1 VGRTGCCN
9 GGNPATGYFEKDVRA
24 AAITAG
30 FQLGILAVGLAIAR
44 MGFAQD
50 EPKLDTPAQQEAPT
64 AFAGKEPAPV
74 LHWGVGRGKSFAIPA
89 YEIVGEEFLLN
100 RFDHYATDAATYPS
114 QFSNLGNNI
123 HKQWVVD
130 NDKFATN
137 QFLHPYQGT
146 IYQGLA
152 RSAGLS
158 FWESFAYT
166 MGGSLLWEYTGEST
180 TPSINDQVAT
190 GIGGLFFGEPLFR
203 MASLLLETSDSGKPG
218 FWRELGA
225 AAISPGTGLNRLAF
239 GERFGGVFPSYSPA
253 VYTRFDVG
261 ASLSSHYRS
270 NVNVNAD
277 LSAPPAYQTPK
288 RGEASASFT
297 MSYGLPGK
305 PDYEYERP
313 FDYFNLEFV
322 ASSSNAFESI
332 FSRGLLVGTT
342 YELGPRYR
350 GIWGLYGTY
359 AYAAPQIFR
368 VSNTGAALGTTAQ
381 WWISQTVALQG
392 TGLMG
397 AGYGGGGVIH
407 GSGIA
412 RAGPTGDGQRDYHY
426 GLTPQAVLALRLIF
440 GDRVSIDTSVRDYY
454 VSSIAASESTG
465 SENIGRADVSVTVRA
480 YNLHGITLR
489 YAESRRDGTYASL
502 PTSHQSIGT
511 VSISYTLLGQTRAG
525 AVDWRSPA
533 AGGPDGP

>member
-1 VGRTGCCN
+1 
-9 GGNPATGYFEKDVRA
+9 
-24 AAITAG
+24 
-30 FQLGILAVGLAIAR
+30 
-44 MGFAQD
+44 MGFAQE
-50 EPKLDTPAQQEAPT
+50 EPKLETPAQKEAPT

-74 LHWGVGRGKSFAIPA
+74 LHWGVDRGKSYAVPA
-89 YEIVGEEFLLN
+89 FEIVGEEFLLN
-100 RFDHYATDAATYPS
+100 RFDHYAIDAATYPS

-146 IYQGLA
+146 IYQGMA

-158 FWESFAYT
+158 FWESSLYT
-166 MGGSLLWEYTGEST
+166 LGGSLLWEYTGENT

-190 GIGGLFFGEPLFR
+190 GIGGLYFGETLFR
-203 MASLLLETSDSGKPG
+203 MASLLLETGDGGKPG

-225 AAISPGTGLNRLAF
+225 AVISPPTGLNRLAF
-239 GERFGGVFPSYSPA
+239 GERFGGVFPSYNPA

-261 ASLSSHYRS
+261 ASLSTHYQS

-288 RGEASASFT
+288 RGEASTSFT

-305 PDYEYERP
+305 PDYEYARP
-313 FDYFNLEFV
+313 FDYFDLQLI

-332 FSRGLLVGTT
+332 FSRGLLVGTD
-342 YELGPRYR
+342 YDLGPNYR
-350 GIWGLYGTY
+350 GIWGLYGIY
-359 AYAAPQIFR
+359 SYAAPQIFR
-368 VSNTGAALGTTAQ
+368 VSNTGAAFGTTAQ
-381 WWISQTVALQG
+381 WWLSRTVALQG
-392 TGLMG
+392 TGLLG

-407 GSGIA
+407 GSGVA
-412 RAGPTGDGQRDYHY
+412 RAGPLGEGQRDYHY
-426 GLTPQAVLALRLIF
+426 GMTPQALLALRLIF
-440 GDRVSIDTSVRDYY
+440 GDRVSIDTSMRDYY
-454 VSSIAASESTG
+454 ISRIAASESTG
-465 SENIGRADVSVTVRA
+465 SENIGRADISITVRA

-489 YAESRRDGTYASL
+489 YAQSRRDGTYASL

-511 VSISYTLLGQTRAG
+511 VSIGYTLLGQTRAG

-533 AGGPDGP
+533 EGGPVDP

>member
-1 VGRTGCCN
+1 L
-9 GGNPATGYFEKDVRA
+9 RA
-24 AAITAG
+24 AVITAG

-44 MGFAQD
+44 MGFAQE
-50 EPKLDTPAQQEAPT
+50 EPKLDAPAQQEAPT
-64 AFAGKEPAPV
+64 AFAGKEPTPV
-74 LHWGVGRGKSFAIPA
+74 LHWGVGRGKSFAVPA

-114 QFSNLGNNI
+114 QIANFEDNV
-123 HKQWVVD
+123 HKRWVVD

-203 MASLLLETSDSGKPG
+203 MASLLLETSDSGRPG
-218 FWRELGA
+218 FWRQLGA
-225 AAISPGTGLNRLAF
+225 AVISPATGLNRLAF

-261 ASLSSHYRS
+261 ASLSNHYRS

-288 RGEASASFT
+288 RGEASVSFT

-322 ASSSNAFESI
+322 ASNSNAFESI
-332 FSRGLLVGTT
+332 FSRGLLVGTA
-342 YELGPRYR
+342 YELGPNYR
-350 GIWGLYGTY
+350 GIWGMYGTY
-359 AYAAPQIFR
+359 AYVAPQIFR

-381 WWISQTVALQG
+381 WWISRTVALQG
-392 TGLMG
+392 TGLIG

-407 GSGIA
+407 GSGVA
-412 RAGPTGDGQRDYHY
+412 QAGPLGEGQRDYHY
-426 GLTPQAVLALRLIF
+426 GMTPQALLALRLIF

-454 VSSIAASESTG
+454 VSRIAASESTG
-465 SENIGRADVSVTVRA
+465 SENMGRADISITVRA